1 MQMNVER
8 LPDCLLCFPVKL
20 VLVDHGG
27 TKEVVDQVVHDF
39 GIRSHG
45 VEKSTVN
52 LLLLFFQKSGQTCC
66 CSGNA
71 M

>member
-1 MQMNVER
+1 MQMYVER

-27 TKEVVDQVVHDF
+27 TKEVVDQVVHNF

-45 VEKSTVN
+45 V
-52 LLLLFFQKSGQTCC
+52 Q
-66 CSGNA
+66 
-71 M
+71 